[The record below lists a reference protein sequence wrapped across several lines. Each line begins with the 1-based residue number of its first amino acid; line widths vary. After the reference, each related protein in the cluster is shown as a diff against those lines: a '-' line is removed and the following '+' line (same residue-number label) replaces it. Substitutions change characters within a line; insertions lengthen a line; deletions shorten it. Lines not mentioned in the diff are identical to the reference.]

1 MIFTLYPN
9 DFRQN
14 LFFFAILTH
23 TMCCWLLLQI
33 YLFYFYDGFGV
44 QGHIYELAPFTYIVS
59 VSP

>member
-1 MIFTLYPN
+1 MIFG
-9 DFRQN
+9 RI
-14 LFFFAILTH
+14 FFFAILTH

-44 QGHIYELAPFTYIVS
+44 QGHIYEMAPFTYIVS